1 MVEAEKPVTQ
11 IVVLDEEDSGL
22 LLRKRSEDETSI
34 LMQSPE
40 QVAKEDVPAV
50 HKASPRK
57 KLKKFLVCSEP

>member
-1 MVEAEKPVTQ
+1 MEAEKPVTQ

-22 LLRKRSEDETSI
+22 LLRKRSDEDETSI